1 MIIITP
7 DTATSVLPDELG
19 FLIQRLQSFAKRAAF
34 RKLQSNPRINLPKH
48 LNTMSKFLQYYVRPG
63 EGPKHLRNEFCITL
77 DCWDTA
83 TEYVSGKV
91 CLSYINVQVGKTR
104 QVVLHRVEFAELNR
118 WEHDPRTFT
127 LEHRHCWQ
135 NYRMDP
141 IVSAAD
147 ALRVQNAVV
156 AA

>member
-7 DTATSVLPDELG
+7 ANATSALPEELG
-19 FLIQRLQSFAKRAAF
+19 FLIQRLESFAKRAAF
-34 RKLQSNPRINLPKH
+34 RKLQSNPRITLPRH
-48 LNTMSKFLQYYVRPG
+48 LNKMGRFLEYYVRPG
-63 EGPKHLRNEFCITL
+63 EGSKHLRNEFCINVG
-77 DCWDTA
+77 DDH
-83 TEYVSGKV
+83 YVSGKV
-91 CLSYINVQVGKTR
+91 CLSYVSVPSRGITGQD
-104 QVVLHRVEFAELNR
+104 VVLHRVEFLELNR
-118 WEHDPRTFT
+118 CELDPRTFT

-147 ALRVQNAVV
+147 ALRVKNAVV